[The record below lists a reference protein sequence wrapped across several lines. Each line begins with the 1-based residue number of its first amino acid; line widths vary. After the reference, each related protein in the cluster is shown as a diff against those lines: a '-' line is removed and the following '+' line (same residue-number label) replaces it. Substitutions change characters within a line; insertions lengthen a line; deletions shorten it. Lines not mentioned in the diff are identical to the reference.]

1 MKKTNPSTENEI
13 VTDLIHTL
21 DKKLQE
27 NITLRKGYEELS
39 ALIGKAIRHARKV
52 GDDNFAAYL
61 IARREQIN
69 RQVPAEGKIGCS
81 NAFGP
86 ECINILDAKSEE
98 NQNLRFT
105 IMDIDCLVAQCIFHA
120 RERHDNYADYL
131 SEQREKTTKKRIP
144 RKIF

>member
-1 MKKTNPSTENEI
+1 MKRKPSSENEI
-13 VTDLIHTL
+13 IAEVIHTL
-21 DKKLQE
+21 EKKFQE
-27 NITLRKGYEELS
+27 QITLRKGYEELS

-69 RQVPAEGKIGCS
+69 REVPKEGRIGCS

-86 ECINILDAKSEE
+86 ECINILDAKAEE
-98 NQNLRFT
+98 NQSLRLA
-105 IMDIDCLVAQCIFHA
+105 IMGIDCLVAQCIFHA

-131 SEQREKTTKKRIP
+131 SEQREKTTKKIP